1 MYPPLINQRM
11 HFLALNGSH
20 RSIWCCKRPLIIAII
35 TAAMIII
42 LIYSLGTSKEFRFNP
57 SAAKGY
63 HFCSPQFLENQG
75 PPQCQHTFDPPLP
88 TSNTIIVTFI
98 NKEWIP
104 LAQNWI
110 CSAERVG
117 LSNALYLVAM
127 EPNMCQHFPNTPCYQ
142 HPTAA
147 IEGTYFGQ
155 PGYQQFMIERTRF
168 ILSMLPCTKSHVLLS
183 DTDIVFKKNPI
194 ALLDSELVN
203 HDIVF
208 QENSTGIYLMDS
220 FVTYIFSYICGGF
233 VYLKPSNKM
242 VDFYRSVLTYQLNWN
257 WNDQAGL
264 NICIRHWSR
273 SLRWKTLDKMFFPN
287 GKEFFHFHPDN
298 MMALAVH
305 ANFMP
310 RTADKVANMIGQGV
324 WCLKETGPKYCR
336 EYRRSYCEGVEPPAV
351 WCKSLL
357 AACCKLYGDSD
368 VNMCI
373 V

>member
-1 MYPPLINQRM
+1 M
-11 HFLALNGSH
+11 HFLALSH
-20 RSIWCCKRPLIIAII
+20 QSTWRRKRPLIIAII
-35 TAAMIII
+35 AAAFIII
-42 LIYSLGTSKEFRFNP
+42 LLYSLGTSKEFRFNP

-63 HFCSPQFLENQG
+63 HFCSPQFLEDQR
-75 PPQCQHTFDPPLP
+75 PKQCQHTFDPPLP

-127 EPNMCQHFPNTPCYQ
+127 EPNVCQHFPNTPCYQ

-183 DTDIVFKKNPI
+183 DTDVVFKKNPI

-203 HDIVF
+203 NNIVF
-208 QENSTGIYLMDS
+208 QEDSTGIHLVDS
-220 FVTYIFSYICGGF
+220 FATYVFSYICGGF
-233 VYLKPSNKM
+233 VYLKPSNET

-264 NICIRHWSR
+264 NICIRHRSR
-273 SLRWKTLDKMFFPN
+273 SLRWKTLDKTLFPN

-298 MMALAVH
+298 TMALAVH

-351 WCKSLL
+351 WCESLL

-368 VNMCI
+368 VKMCI